1 MNLKQVI
8 LSDASTEAKVSA
20 IAILLDKELPKLTE
34 QVDTVKKLKGEQ
46 GEQGLK
52 GDKGD
57 RGEPGKDGKDGRD
70 GIDGSTGKDG
80 IDGEDGISVVD
91 AKVDFDDTLVLTLS
105 NGKEINV
112 GEVKGEKGENG
123 RDGNTGA
130 NGIGVPTG
138 GTSGQVLA
146 KNSGADY
153 DTKWVTG
160 GGGGGS
166 GTVTSVS
173 GTGTVSGI
181 SLSGTVTTSGNLTL
195 GGALDLSSPPAIGG
209 TSAST
214 GRFTTVTS
222 TVATGT
228 APFTVASTT
237 PVTNLSI
244 GGNAATATNVA
255 YSGLTGTVPTWN
267 QNTTGSA
274 ATLTTTRA
282 IYGNNFDGSA
292 ALTQIIASTYGGTG
306 NGFTK
311 FSGATT
317 AEKTYTLPD
326 ATTTI
331 LTTNAA
337 VTPAQ
342 GGTGQTTYTDGQ
354 LLIGNSTGNT
364 LTKTTLTAGAGVS
377 ITNGS
382 GSISIASPLAK
393 STTIYTS
400 GNGVYTAPTN
410 TQWVKIT
417 VVGPGAPGGSGVSR
431 RGAGGGA
438 GGVAIKWVAMTA
450 GQTLVYYVGTYGFFN
465 STVTSGSLTISDIT
479 AACGVGGNNA
489 TYNAGVTIGA
499 TGGAASGGDINI
511 TGGQGGA
518 AYGASTSVTTQIS
531 GAGGNCP
538 GFGSGGSV
546 VGGAIANGLDAN
558 GYGGGGGGAVG
569 SVTAG
574 NGGAGIIIFEAF

>member
-80 IDGEDGISVVD
+80 KDGDDGISVVD

-160 GGGGGS
+160 GGGGS
-166 GTVTSVS
+166 GTVTSVG
-173 GTGTVSGI
+173 GTGTVNGI

-274 ATLTTTRA
+274 ATLTTARG

-337 VTPAQ
+337 VTIAQ
-342 GGTGQTTYTDGQ
+342 GGTGSTTLAGASIATYAGTETLTNKRIDPRVTSATSASSLTPSIATADVYAYTALAAGLTINAPTGTPVDGDKLIFRLLDNGTARALTWDATYTVIGVTLPTTTTASKTTY
-354 LLIGNSTGNT
+354 
-364 LTKTTLTAGAGVS
+364 
-377 ITNGS
+377 
-382 GSISIASPLAK
+382 
-393 STTIYTS
+393 
-400 GNGVYTAPTN
+400 
-410 TQWVKIT
+410 
-417 VVGPGAPGGSGVSR
+417 VGC
-431 RGAGGGA
+431 
-438 GGVAIKWVAMTA
+438 I
-450 GQTLVYYVGTYGFFN
+450 
-465 STVTSGSLTISDIT
+465 
-479 AACGVGGNNA
+479 
-489 TYNAGVTIGA
+489 YNANNTRWDVIA
-499 TGGAASGGDINI
+499 
-511 TGGQGGA
+511 
-518 AYGASTSVTTQIS
+518 VTTQ
-531 GAGGNCP
+531 A
-538 GFGSGGSV
+538 
-546 VGGAIANGLDAN
+546 
-558 GYGGGGGGAVG
+558 
-569 SVTAG
+569 
-574 NGGAGIIIFEAF
+574 